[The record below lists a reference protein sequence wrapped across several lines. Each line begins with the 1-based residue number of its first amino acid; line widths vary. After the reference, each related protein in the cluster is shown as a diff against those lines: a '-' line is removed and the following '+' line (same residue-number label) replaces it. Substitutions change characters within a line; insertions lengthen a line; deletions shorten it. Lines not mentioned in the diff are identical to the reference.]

1 MAKRIGIIA
10 IAKSMAQV
18 LRLVNIT
25 RSSDFISER
34 LSDLANNFKP
44 LSRQIYEVL
53 LEAWVF
59 QSNL

>member
-44 LSRQIYEVL
+44 LSG
-53 LEAWVF
+53 
-59 QSNL
+59 